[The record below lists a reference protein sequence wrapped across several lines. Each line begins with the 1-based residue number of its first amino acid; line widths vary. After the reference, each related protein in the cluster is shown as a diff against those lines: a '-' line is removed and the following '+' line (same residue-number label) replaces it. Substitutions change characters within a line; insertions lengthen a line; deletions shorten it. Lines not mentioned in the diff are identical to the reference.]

1 MAKKI
6 GFSEHNGNACV
17 LMLTNKERKW
27 QIDCS
32 LEVK

>member
-27 QIDCS
+27 QIDCG